1 MNWYYVENGQ
11 SQGPVMAGELLRLR
25 LMERVT
31 PETYVWKGDLPD
43 WMRFLDA
50 VDELE
55 ADAREEEREEA
66 PAAALPVAPG
76 KPQLIEVRHYA
87 HPARR
92 FMAEVIDVVILSVL
106 IVFFLVLYLLVMLAG
121 HENVGAM
128 VESRPNFLWPTLWIL
143 WVVPAVYAIGFV
155 GRYGATPGK
164 MITGTRIVER
174 DGTALT
180 YGRAVIHYLVKGTT
194 GVLLIG
200 LGGLLMIGDRER
212 RSLHDRLLNT
222 RVILSPE

>member
-1 MNWYYVENGQ
+1 MNWYYVDKGQ
-11 SQGPVMAGELLRLR
+11 SQGPVSAGELLRLR
-25 LMERVT
+25 LMEQVR
-31 PETYVWKGDLPD
+31 PETYVWKAELPD
-43 WMRFLDA
+43 WIRFSDA

-55 ADAREEEREEA
+55 ADAREEEREEV
-66 PAAALPVAPG
+66 PAKALPVDPA

-92 FMAEVIDVVILSVL
+92 FMAEVIDLVILSILV
-106 IVFFLVLYLLVMLAG
+106 VFFLVLYLIVAMIG
-121 HENVGAM
+121 HESLTAYIQ
-128 VESRPNFLWPTLWIL
+128 SRPNFLWPTLWVL
-143 WVVPAVYAIGFV
+143 WVVPTVYAIGFV

-164 MITGTRIVER
+164 MITNTRIVEL

-180 YGRAVIHYLVKGTT
+180 YGRAVIHYMVKGLF
-194 GVLLIG
+194 GVILLG
-200 LGGLLMIGDRER
+200 LGSLLMFGDRER